1 MRLFEFRPGKLL
13 HHGDRRIEQARGLL
27 SSVTNPQDLQTAED
41 LLLRAEDLKPSG
53 QRGMVARIK
62 QARRYFREADN
73 ALHHIE
79 VIPVTMLQV
88 ENVAEFTL

>member
-1 MRLFEFRPGKLL
+1 MMVLVMCC
-13 HHGDRRIEQARGLL
+13 H
-27 SSVTNPQDLQTAED
+27 S
-41 LLLRAEDLKPSG
+41 AEDLKPSG